1 MPRRKHGA
9 TDAEMIADHLENID
23 LTLQEISSLF
33 RRYLTLLE
41 QDR

>member
-23 LTLQEISSLF
+23 LTLQEISNLL
-33 RRYLTLLE
+33 RRVLTPPD
-41 QDR
+41 Q